1 MSHENVEV
9 IRRTIERLDKG
20 ELAPEYYD
28 PEIEWVTMPDSPL
41 RTSYTGLTG
50 LQRSLE
56 SIQEAWESMS
66 VEAREFIESDEV
78 IVAVLHFKVRSHSG
92 VELDLDQ
99 GWAYWMRN
107 GKIWRIEQHGTKQEA
122 LGALGL
128 RE

>member
-1 MSHENVEV
+1 MSQEDVEV
-9 IRRTIERLDKG
+9 IRRTIERLDQG
-20 ELAPEYYD
+20 ELAPECYD

-56 SIQEAWESMS
+56 SVHEAWESMS
-66 VEAREFIESDEV
+66 VEAREFIDSDEV
-78 IVAVLHFKVRSHSG
+78 IVAVLRFHVRSHGG

-107 GKIWRIEQHGTKQEA
+107 GKIRRIEQHGTKQEA
-122 LGALGL
+122 LAAVGL